1 MKIKIK
7 ILKLKNLNDKLIYL
21 IPILEMNIVILIY
34 INMINL

>member
-7 ILKLKNLNDKLIYL
+7 IVKLKNLNDKLIYL

>member
-1 MKIKIK
+1 MK

-21 IPILEMNIVILIY
+21 IPILEMKIVILIY

>member
-1 MKIKIK
+1 MKIKMK

-34 INMINL
+34 IDMINL